1 METFKIYKN
10 MSVTPDELFEA
21 LTKLGYDNQS
31 NSEKRRFVKK
41 THKSV
46 IELANEPIDA
56 RLMNM
61 YFAGFSYRLFLQGV
75 ISDPHDLAKMIEKN
89 REKAKTEMVAA

>member
-10 MSVTPDELFEA
+10 MSATPDELFEA
-21 LTKLGYDNQS
+21 LAKLGYADKS
-31 NSEKRRFVKK
+31 TKEKRRFVKK
-41 THKSV
+41 THNSV
-46 IELANEPIDA
+46 IELANEPIEE
-56 RLMNM
+56 RLMNI

-89 REKAKTEMVAA
+89 RETAKSEMAFA

>member
-1 METFKIYKN
+1 

-21 LTKLGYDNQS
+21 LTKLGYDNTS

-41 THKSV
+41 SHNSV
-46 IELANEPIDA
+46 IELANEPIDE
-56 RLMNM
+56 RLMKV

-75 ISDPHDLAKMIEKN
+75 ISDPNNLAKMIEKN
-89 REKAKTEMVAA
+89 REKVKGEMAAA

>member
-46 IELANEPIDA
+46 IELTN
-56 RLMNM
+56 
-61 YFAGFSYRLFLQGV
+61 
-75 ISDPHDLAKMIEKN
+75 
-89 REKAKTEMVAA
+89 